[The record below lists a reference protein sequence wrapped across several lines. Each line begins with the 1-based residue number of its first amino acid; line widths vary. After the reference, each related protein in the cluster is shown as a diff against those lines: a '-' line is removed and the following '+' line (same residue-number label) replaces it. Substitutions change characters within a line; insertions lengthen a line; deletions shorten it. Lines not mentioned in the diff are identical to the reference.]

1 MKEITTSQAVAIL
14 KMPVDMFAQW
24 CAEERIYP
32 DGYFAEIKHPKFKV
46 NRGGRRTYI
55 EADILNAKA
64 ILGKENHF
72 RTFDDGKGSE
82 WTNKR
87 VREHGA
93 NNLLAM
99 AVKSPVQLV
108 TKRQGTFTIAV
119 TEDIQPGAGSATE
132 IIGRRYSD
140 IIKYDRIENTRMFPG
155 VQFTVERVE

>member
-24 CAEERIYP
+24 CE
-32 DGYFAEIKHPKFKV
+32 DGYLVPGAIIHPNFKIK
-46 NRGGRRTYI
+46 RGGRRTYL
-55 EADILNAKA
+55 EADILEAKT
-64 ILGKENHF
+64 ILGKENFF
-72 RTFDDGKGSE
+72 REFDDGKGSE

-87 VREHGA
+87 VRECGA

-119 TEDIQPGAGSATE
+119 TEDVQPGAGSATE

-140 IIKYDRIENTRMFPG
+140 IIKFDRIENTRMFPG
-155 VQFTVERVE
+155 VQFTVERVES